1 MADTNNQFKI
11 EGVRLEDLEPV
22 SVLSDET
29 ILLVGINKVCRIVSL
44 KSLRKAFAGDPTS
57 PDKDSVYYNATYI
70 DNKFADVET
79 VLTSMRQN
87 ITNLTNE
94 VSTSIQNL
102 NTKFDTL
109 SSNLTNKVDT
119 QINEAVE
126 SLNTRFDQYTSSTNQ
141 NITNL
146 NTTVNNKIKE
156 IEDKIKNS
164 VTDGRFDTLSADLT
178 NKVDTQINEAVESLN
193 TRFDQYTSST
203 NQNITNLNT
212 TVNNKI
218 KEIENTMKTVVTKSK
233 KVSTNLPASGW
244 VGNDTNPP
252 FSITISVSG
261 VTATNNVEV
270 LLPGTASLEQVE
282 AWCDAGIVHGTQTNG
297 SITLKGYNWKPEIDI
312 PIEVIIRTDI

>member
-44 KSLRKAFAGDPTS
+44 KSLREAFAGDPTS

-70 DNKFADVET
+70 DNKFSNVET
-79 VLTSMRQN
+79 NLTNMKQD

-94 VSTSIQNL
+94 VSASIQNL
-102 NTKFDTL
+102 NTKFDAL
-109 SSNLTNKVDT
+109 SSNLTDKIDA
-119 QINEAVE
+119 QLNEATKT
-126 SLNTRFDQYTSSTNQ
+126 LNTKFNQYTTSTDQ
-141 NITNL
+141 KIENL

-156 IEDKIKNS
+156 ID
-164 VTDGRFDTLSADLT
+164 
-178 NKVDTQINEAVESLN
+178 
-193 TRFDQYTSST
+193 
-203 NQNITNLNT
+203 
-212 TVNNKI
+212 
-218 KEIENTMKTVVTKSK
+218 NTMKTVVTKSK
-233 KVSTNLPASGW
+233 KISTNLPASGW
-244 VGNDTNPP
+244 VGNDRNPP

-282 AWCDAGIVHGTQTNG
+282 AWCDAGIVHGTQTDG

>member
-44 KSLRKAFAGDPTS
+44 KSLREAFAGDPTS

-70 DNKFADVET
+70 DNKFTNVET
-79 VLTSMRQN
+79 NLTSMRQD

-102 NTKFDTL
+102 NGRFDTL
-109 SSNLTNKVDT
+109 SSNPTYKIDT
-119 QINEAVE
+119 KINEATR
-126 SLNTRFDQYTSSTNQ
+126 SLNTKFDQYTTSINQ
-141 NITNL
+141 KIENL

-156 IEDKIKNS
+156 ID
-164 VTDGRFDTLSADLT
+164 DTM
-178 NKVDTQINEAVESLN
+178 
-193 TRFDQYTSST
+193 R
-203 NQNITNLNT
+203 
-212 TVNNKI
+212 
-218 KEIENTMKTVVTKSK
+218 TVVTKSK

-244 VGNDTNPP
+244 VGSDRNPP

-282 AWCDAGIVHGTQTNG
+282 AWCDAGIVHGTQSNG

-312 PIEVIIRTDI
+312 PVEIIIRTDI

>member
-44 KSLRKAFAGDPTS
+44 KSLREAFAGDPTS

-70 DNKFADVET
+70 DNKFTNVET
-79 VLTSMRQN
+79 NLTNMRQN

-102 NTKFDTL
+102 NGRFNTL
-109 SSNLTNKVDT
+109 SSNLTDKIDT
-119 QINEAVE
+119 QINEATR
-126 SLNTRFDQYTSSTNQ
+126 SLNTKFDQYTN
-141 NITNL
+141 
-146 NTTVNNKIKE
+146 
-156 IEDKIKNS
+156 
-164 VTDGRFDTLSADLT
+164 
-178 NKVDTQINEAVESLN
+178 
-193 TRFDQYTSST
+193 ST

-282 AWCDAGIVHGTQTNG
+282 AWCDASIVHGTQSNG
-297 SITLKGYNWKPEIDI
+297 SVTLKGYNLKPEIDI
-312 PIEVIIRTDI
+312 PVEIIIRTDI